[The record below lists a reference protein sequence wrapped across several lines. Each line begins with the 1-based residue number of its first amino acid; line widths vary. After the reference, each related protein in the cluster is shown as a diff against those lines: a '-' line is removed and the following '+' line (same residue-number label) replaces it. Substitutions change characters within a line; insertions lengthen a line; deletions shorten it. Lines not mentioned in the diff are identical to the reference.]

1 MDGNKDA
8 DAIRGKKKKPHKIST
23 TEVKKLLKYS
33 DENLM

>member
-8 DAIRGKKKKPHKIST
+8 DAIRGKKKNLNKIST